1 MVNALLLLAPYETLA
16 NTTPALLS
24 ISNLMNGNPT
34 AFQVFPGGTDFMR

>member
-1 MVNALLLLAPYETLA
+1 MVNALLLAPYETLA